1 MDKDIEIARSF
12 SQKVNL
18 GNYETLDVF
27 CSMKA
32 TCKESEL
39 EPVGRNLLK
48 KCLFQVERDIEDYK
62 DRRAE
67 QSPSKP

>member
-1 MDKDIEIARSF
+1 MDKPIEISRSF

-18 GNYETLDVF
+18 GNYETVDFF

-32 TCKESEL
+32 TCDESEV
-39 EPVGRNLLK
+39 EPVGRSLLK
-48 KCLFQVERDIEDYK
+48 KCLYQVERDIEAYQ

-67 QSPSKP
+67 NPSKP